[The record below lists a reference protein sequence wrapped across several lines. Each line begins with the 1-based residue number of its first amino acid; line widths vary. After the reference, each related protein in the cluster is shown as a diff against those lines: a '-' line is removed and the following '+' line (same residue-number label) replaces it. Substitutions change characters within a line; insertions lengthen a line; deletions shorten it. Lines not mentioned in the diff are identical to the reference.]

1 VGKSSGDK
9 ANVEESRE
17 LLTWIEETI
26 IVDRGD
32 RLLVSE

>member
-1 VGKSSGDK
+1 VGKSNRDK
-9 ANVEESRE
+9 ANVEELRE